1 LTRASVLNSGKC
13 GRRRKRERTRRK
25 DCRLGPAMTAPK
37 TAAAGHRSGRRHETP
52 LEAPREYE
60 KVTARPQYE
69 AGANHI
75 FLSIFFFFGFFF
87 AAMIHFLL
95 V

>member
-1 LTRASVLNSGKC
+1 MRLTSPQSRTALTGRIDLPRRPRVDPRIRAQF
-13 GRRRKRERTRRK
+13 
-25 DCRLGPAMTAPK
+25 PK

>member
-1 LTRASVLNSGKC
+1 
-13 GRRRKRERTRRK
+13 
-25 DCRLGPAMTAPK
+25 
-37 TAAAGHRSGRRHETP
+37 
-52 LEAPREYE
+52 
-60 KVTARPQYE
+60 VTARPQYE

-87 AAMIHFLL
+87 MAMIHFLL